1 MENLHDFISHK
12 HVTYS
17 TIDILPYMHSC
28 EGFAAYKI
36 IESGELKATDCPVFK
51 GKKLLYFFY
60 GKPSYPVGE
69 KISGNRTDINYC
81 PICFLVK
88 PEKVNLFRAF
98 PFDTGAYDAK
108 LYAGFLHRGMKL
120 EDFELGNS
128 LDFIQKYIAI
138 CFTNNNNY
146 ILGEPTLNSSVNNP
160 IVDAFISLI
169 NANGTHSIDERSR
182 SIEIITETNVPIKDS
197 IEHIILPEGLLKN
210 QAVKDFIDTN
220 RIDYSTYV
228 FHNLTAPARYNEV
241 VFQKALEY
249 IRKRGG
255 YSI

>member
-1 MENLHDFISHK
+1 MPCFQRKEI
-12 HVTYS
+12 V
-17 TIDILPYMHSC
+17 I
-28 EGFAAYKI
+28 
-36 IESGELKATDCPVFK
+36 
-51 GKKLLYFFY
+51 FFY

-69 KISGNRTDINYC
+69 KIAGNRTDINYC

-108 LYAGFLHRGMKL
+108 LYGDFLHRSMKL
-120 EDFELGNS
+120 EDFELENS
-128 LDFIQKYIAI
+128 LDFIQEYIAV
-138 CFTNNNNY
+138 CFTNNYNY
-146 ILGEPTLNSSVNNP
+146 ILGEPTLTGSVNSP

-182 SIEIITETNVPIKDS
+182 SIEIITETSVPLKDS
-197 IEHIILPEGLLKN
+197 IEHLILPEGLLKN
-210 QAVKDFIDTN
+210 HAIKDYIDTN

-228 FHNLTAPARYNEV
+228 FHNLTPPARYNEV